1 MKDIIMKYGS
11 AYFEFSG
18 VFKAAIDKRI
28 ETRVSEYF

>member
-1 MKDIIMKYGS
+1 MDIIMKYGS
-11 AYFEFSG
+11 ANFLFSV